1 MLLGMARPDKPKS
14 TSKSRPAGKRSS
26 PAATG
31 SPAATRSTGRPHLLV
46 AAPDGTVYEHP
57 GLEMA
62 LDNGLDFLRVT
73 PRDVIPLK
81 EGWDLMAMPG
91 TRPVGYD
98 PATGQFVT
106 LTTFTA
112 DDGTTFEPWAVAC
125 HPPPGYVRNHHA
137 AAVYTDETHPD
148 TKLKALHEEIVAK
161 RVRDEA
167 KAHKRGLRVLDAA
180 GDDARPGLPLWA
192 YTAVGATDKGTV
204 AALFL
209 ADETSRWA
217 PELFYKGDLKE
228 KIATRIAE
236 DPDNQVL
243 KQIASCA
250 TDSLCCCAS
259 NVFNERWEGAVPIAP
274 ACTAACLG
282 CISKEPEWNTPV
294 PQKRLK
300 FQPTPEEIARVIAS
314 HLERAP
320 EPMMSFGQGCEGEPT
335 MNGPVIIESIRQA
348 RARTSRGIININTN
362 GSRPETIRA
371 CAKAGANALRISLN
385 TFDRDVYTMY
395 YRPADYDFD
404 DMMRS
409 FAVGRD
415 EGLYVSINLLIWP
428 GWTDQMVE
436 VDRISTLVDD
446 GRLQMIQL
454 RNLCVDPGYYRKAL
468 PPRSQRGPLLGMK
481 GFVKELHRRHPKLRF
496 GTFNP
501 RLAADWWP
509 EVPAFVGG
517 RL

>member
-1 MLLGMARPDKPKS
+1 MARTD
-14 TSKSRPAGKRSS
+14 RPR
-26 PAATG
+26 
-31 SPAATRSTGRPHLLV
+31 LLV

-57 GLEMA
+57 ELEMA
-62 LDNGLDFLRVT
+62 LDNGLDLLRVT
-73 PRDVIPLK
+73 PKDVIPLPSD
-81 EGWDLMAMPG
+81 WDLMAVPG
-91 TRPVGYD
+91 TRPIGYD
-98 PATGQFVT
+98 PKTGRFET
-106 LTTFTA
+106 LTTFTT
-112 DDGTTFEPWAVAC
+112 DDGKTFEPWAVAC
-125 HPPPGYVRNHHA
+125 HPPPGYVRNHHVA
-137 AAVYTDETHPD
+137 ALFTDETHPD
-148 TKLKALHEEIVAK
+148 AKLKAQQEEIAAK
-161 RVRDEA
+161 RARDAA
-167 KAHKRGLRVLDAA
+167 KAEKRGLRVLDAA

-192 YTAVGATDKGTV
+192 YTAVGAGQKGTV

-209 ADETSRWA
+209 ADETTRWA
-217 PELFYKGDLKE
+217 PSLFYKADLKD
-228 KIATRIAE
+228 KVAARIAQ

-243 KQIASCA
+243 RQLASCA

-300 FQPTPEEIARVIAS
+300 FQPTPDEIARVIAH

-335 MNGPVIIESIRQA
+335 MNGPVIIESIRLA
-348 RARTSRGIININTN
+348 RERTKRGIININTN

-371 CAKAGANALRISLN
+371 CAKAGATALRISLN
-385 TFDRDVYTMY
+385 TFDPDVYTMY
-395 YRPADYDFD
+395 YRPADYTFD
-404 DMMRS
+404 DVMKS
-409 FAVGRD
+409 FAAGRD
-415 EGLYVSINLLIWP
+415 EGMHISINLLIWP
-428 GWTDQMVE
+428 GWTDQMAE
-436 VDRISTLVDD
+436 IDRISPLVED
-446 GRLQMIQL
+446 GRLHMIQL

-468 PPRSQRGPLLGMK
+468 PPREQRGALLGMK

-501 RLAADWWP
+501 RLAADWYD
-509 EVPAFVGG
+509 EVPAFAGG